1 MRCGAWPFACAA
13 AIALSVPGALRA
25 DELVYARL
33 TDPTTRYE
41 HGVFGHQTS
50 FGTLELTVNTCMNCA
65 GFIFRD
71 LLFTLP
77 AGRVFED
84 NEARVGDLDGDRAP
98 EVMVVETDIA
108 LGAALAVYDLNGKR
122 AATAFIGQPRRWL
135 APAGTGDFDGDG
147 RIEIAYVDRPH
158 LAKELVFLRYEAG
171 ALSEI
176 VRAPDL
182 TNHRFGEAEIWGG
195 TRSCGGRDALILA
208 SADWTRTLQ
217 VTLEGGELQIV
228 DLGPM
233 SDQAEAMAMACP
245 Y

>member
-98 EVMVVETDIA
+98 EVMVVEPVSNPPA
-108 LGAALAVYDLNGKR
+108 PPPAA
-122 AATAFIGQPRRWL
+122 
-135 APAGTGDFDGDG
+135 
-147 RIEIAYVDRPH
+147 
-158 LAKELVFLRYEAG
+158 
-171 ALSEI
+171 
-176 VRAPDL
+176 
-182 TNHRFGEAEIWGG
+182 
-195 TRSCGGRDALILA
+195 
-208 SADWTRTLQ
+208 
-217 VTLEGGELQIV
+217 
-228 DLGPM
+228 
-233 SDQAEAMAMACP
+233 
-245 Y
+245 